1 MTKDDGFGPNLDA
14 LWSWYDRD
22 LCSWR
27 MSQDSLPLTED
38 TPSETSS
45 VTWPSSGT
53 MRNGRCYPQAMWE
66 PPISVKGYGS
76 SHTALASGHNVPTP
90 TASDSARMPN
100 SGRNSTGPTFHEVAE
115 QGIPMWPTPD
125 VRGFTNTGSM
135 EMLKGM
141 ANSREEWAQMA
152 YRAGVSKKEKIW
164 PTPTQDSI
172 HERSRPYAQG
182 GTPLTLA
189 VKQWP
194 TPTASD
200 APHPNMVVKKG
211 RRITKH
217 GKEHSIGLEDSV
229 KMWPTPDASQRGS
242 RAPDLIQLGGRSV
255 KRRGSGQVRGIDLET
270 AVGSGQLNP
279 TWVAWLMGFPT
290 GWLS

>member
-53 MRNGRCYPQAMWE
+53 MRSGRCYPQAMWE
-66 PPISVKGYGS
+66 PPIY
-76 SHTALASGHNVPTP
+76 ASESGLWPTP
-90 TASDSARMPN
+90 AAHDPGFNPATLQPVDKTGQPPSHPN
-100 SGRNSTGPTFHEVAE
+100 QRWYHPTTGRLVQKGLTQVAK
-115 QGIPMWPTPD
+115 MWPTPSAAKITESGALVD
-125 VRGFTNTGSM
+125 HQGNPW
-135 EMLKGM
+135 KGIGKPHS
-141 ANSREEWAQMA
+141 AST
-152 YRAGVSKKEKIW
+152 K
-164 PTPTQDSI
+164 
-172 HERSRPYAQG
+172 RPVQTA
-182 GTPLTLA
+182 LTDA
-189 VKQWP
+189 VKMWP

-229 KMWPTPDASQRGS
+229 KMWPTPRSTRRGAI
-242 RAPDLIQLGGRSV
+242 APDLIQPGGRSV
-255 KRRGSGQVRGIDLET
+255 KRRESGQVRGIDLET